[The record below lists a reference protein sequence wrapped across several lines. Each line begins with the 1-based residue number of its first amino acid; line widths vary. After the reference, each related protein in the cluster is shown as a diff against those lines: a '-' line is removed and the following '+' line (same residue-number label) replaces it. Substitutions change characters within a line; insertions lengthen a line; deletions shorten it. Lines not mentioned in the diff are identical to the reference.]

1 MSDQGIRSAGRP
13 QRDPV
18 LVVKDV
24 SVRFGAVRA
33 LEGVCFEV
41 ERGSLHAVIGPNGA
55 GKSTLFNVL
64 TGVYR
69 ATGGTVAYQG
79 EIITDLRPHAIARR
93 GVSRTFQNIELS
105 HASVAE
111 NLMLGRH
118 MRMQAGIIGTA
129 LGLGRVGREER
140 KNRIRIGEIAE
151 LVGLSDQLDVR
162 ADELAYGDQKRV
174 DLGRAIAAEPKLLLL
189 DEPVAGMNR
198 AERREIAQ
206 LIRQVHD
213 ELDLTVV
220 LVEHDMPLV
229 MGLVDACTVLDFGH
243 VIASGTPQE
252 IRTDPAV
259 IEAYL
264 GGTPITTPE
273 RDPA

>member
-129 LGLGRVGREER
+129 LGLARVGREER